1 MLSVVCRQMVEKAA
15 ASFKIKR
22 EEEPVSR
29 QDDVCVG
36 VCGCACIT
44 DAQRTISVYES
55 VCVCVIV
62 LALIIMGIKI
72 SPNTFRRS
80 VLIERLAKTFVCRTK
95 PNCVLFCHPIYLEAI
110 ITHNHASIHMLY
122 RRKQIFPLS

>member
-1 MLSVVCRQMVEKAA
+1 MLSVVCCQMVEKAA

-22 EEEPVSR
+22 EEELVSR

-44 DAQRTISVYES
+44 DAQRTKSLYES

-62 LALIIMGIKI
+62 LALIIIGIKI
-72 SPNTFRRS
+72 SPNTLFRRS
-80 VLIERLAKTFVCRTK
+80 MLIERLAKTFVCK
-95 PNCVLFCHPIYLEAI
+95 N
-110 ITHNHASIHMLY
+110 
-122 RRKQIFPLS
+122 

>member
-1 MLSVVCRQMVEKAA
+1 MCTCIFIYEFEGESQQRRKCSFFSKDRVFKFMCVCVRASVLSVVGRQMVEKAA

-22 EEEPVSR
+22 EEELVSR

-55 VCVCVIV
+55 VCVHVCVHV
-62 LALIIMGIKI
+62 
-72 SPNTFRRS
+72 
-80 VLIERLAKTFVCRTK
+80 
-95 PNCVLFCHPIYLEAI
+95 
-110 ITHNHASIHMLY
+110 
-122 RRKQIFPLS
+122 